1 MRTYTVAL
9 VGAAGAVGQELL
21 RVLVD
26 RKFPVGELRL
36 LATAHSAGHKFRF
49 RNEELTVQ
57 EVSPEAFRGVDFA
70 FFAAGNEA
78 SKVWAPVA
86 VREGA
91 VVIDK
96 ASVFRMEKDIPLVV
110 PEVNGEAIR
119 ANKGIIASPNCS
131 TIQLVVA
138 LKPLHDAAKLKR
150 VVVSSYQ
157 AVSGTG
163 RDAMEEMLNQV
174 RVFGSEAEDAQ
185 AYETWMSQ
193 PGEAMVSSVYPR
205 QIAFNVLPQC
215 DSFGEG
221 GYTGEEM
228 KFVNETRKILGAPD
242 LSVAATAV
250 RVPVFISH
258 SESVLIET
266 DRKLSVAEAR
276 ELLAAAPGVV
286 LVDDPGQ
293 GQYPTAI
300 EVAGRDEV
308 FVGRIRED
316 LSSQNGLWLWVVADN
331 LRKGAATNAVQIA
344 EYMIEHGM
352 R

>member
-21 RVLVD
+21 RVLID

-49 RNEELTVQ
+49 RDEELTVQ
-57 EVSPEAFRGVDFA
+57 EVSEAAFEGVDFA

-86 VREGA
+86 VRAGA

-96 ASVFRMEKDIPLVV
+96 ASVFRMEKDVPLVV

-119 ANKGIIASPNCS
+119 NSKGVIASPNCS
-131 TIQLVVA
+131 TIQMVVA
-138 LKPLHDAAKLKR
+138 LKPLHDAATLKR

-163 RDAMEEMLNQV
+163 RDAIDEMFEQV
-174 RVFGSEAEDAQ
+174 QAFGAEAADASG
-185 AYETWMSQ
+185 YETWMSQ
-193 PGEAMVSSVYPR
+193 PGKTMEHSVYPK
-205 QIAFNVLPQC
+205 QIAYNVLPQC
-215 DSFGEG
+215 DSFGQG

-242 LSVAATAV
+242 LAVSATAV

-266 DRKLSVAEAR
+266 EKKLTAAEAR
-276 ELLAAAPGVV
+276 QLLASAPGVV
-286 LVDDPGQ
+286 LVDDPAA
-293 GQYPTAI
+293 GQYPTAV
-300 EVAGRDEV
+300 EAAGRDEV

-316 LSSQNGLWLWVVADN
+316 LSSPNGLWLWIVADN
-331 LRKGAATNAVQIA
+331 LRKGAATNALQIA